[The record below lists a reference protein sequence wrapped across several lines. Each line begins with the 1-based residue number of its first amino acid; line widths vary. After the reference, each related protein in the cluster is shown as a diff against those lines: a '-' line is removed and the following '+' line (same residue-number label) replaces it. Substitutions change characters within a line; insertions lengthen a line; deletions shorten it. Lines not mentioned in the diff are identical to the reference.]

1 MKKNIFFI
9 GASICL
15 LVLLGIGLSYS
26 MWNMSISQNTNNVI
40 ATTNECFDI
49 TLTNQSNTIN
59 LENAYPISD
68 TKGKTLIPFTF
79 TIKNTCQMAAS
90 YSVNLESLKGSTLSS
105 RFIKVMVNDN
115 NPKMLN
121 SLESTDTV
129 NTGSIESRVLD
140 TGTIFKNKTKEYSI
154 RLWIDYDTTLED
166 LNNEIKVLKSKII
179 VKGVPSNEEEP
190 LELLTDHIT
199 ALSTTDTTNIATDD
213 PNNNIRYI
221 GANPNNYVYFNCSDY
236 SNQTADTCEKWR
248 IIGLFNNIT
257 KGDGT
262 KENLIKIARNES
274 LGIFEW
280 DHKASNVGS
289 SIYNGSNDW
298 SDSQLMMMLNPTD
311 YLKSGFTNSN
321 DKIFDSNNQEIYS
334 KIGSYYNGSK
344 GCSPTSISKG
354 ETFNCIETDFTV
366 SGLKNNVTRSAI
378 QDVAWNVGGIP
389 LEEISSTS
397 DPLAKEFYN
406 YERGTSVYTGRPT
419 TWTGKIGL
427 MYPSDY
433 GYATSGGTTKDR
445 TACLA
450 KELYSWS
457 SSEFSDCK
465 ENDYLYNSEYS
476 QWTLTPA
483 FSQLESTARA
493 GTPGIRLSSAVFYID
508 TTGTVFN
515 KYAYEDNNSVHPT
528 LYLKSLFTIKD
539 GDGSEN
545 SPYQLNIE

>member
-1 MKKNIFFI
+1 MRKNIIFV
-9 GASICL
+9 GVSICL
-15 LVLLGIGLSYS
+15 LVLLGVGLSYS

-68 TKGKTLIPFTF
+68 TKGKTLTPFTF

-105 RFIKVMVNDN
+105 GFIKVMVNDN

-166 LNNEIKVLKSKII
+166 LNNEIRVLKSKIT

-199 ALSTTDTTNIATDD
+199 ALSRTDTTNIATDD
-213 PNNNIRYI
+213 HDNNIRYI
-221 GANPNNYVYFNCSDY
+221 GANPSNYVYFNCSDY

-248 IIGLFNNIT
+248 IIGLFNNIA

-262 KENLIKIARNES
+262 KENLVKITRNER
-274 LGIFEW
+274 LN
-280 DHKASNVGS
+280 DSNFIWNAVNS
-289 SIYNGSNDW
+289 DITFAINDW
-298 SDSQLMMMLNPTD
+298 SKASLMQLLNPGYDT
-311 YLKSGFTNSN
+311 LSANNS
-321 DKIFDSNNQEIYS
+321 I
-334 KIGSYYNGSK
+334 YYNGKS
-344 GCSPTSISKG
+344 GLCYSSESDSE
-354 ETFNCIETDFTV
+354 ETTMCDFTNT
-366 SGLKNNVTRSAI
+366 GLKNNATRNSIANVI
-378 QDVAWNVGGIP
+378 WNLGGISYA
-389 LEEISSTS
+389 IGGGGAFDT
-397 DPLAKEFYN
+397 ATANVFYTA
-406 YERGTSVYTGRPT
+406 ERGTEVYDGNATE
-419 TWTGKIGL
+419 WTGKIGL
-427 MYPSDY
+427 MYASDY
-433 GYATSGGTTKDR
+433 GYATSGGTSISR
-445 TACLA
+445 TACLEKNL
-450 KELYSWS
+450 KEWNT
-457 SSEFSDCK
+457 
-465 ENDYLYNSEYS
+465 ENDCYLNSYLYKLNYINY
-476 QWTLTPA
+476 TLTNTG
-483 FSQLESTARA
+483 ESYPHMIYTISTSGGLVTNRA
-493 GTPGIRLSSAVFYID
+493 NSHF
-508 TTGTVFN
+508 
-515 KYAYEDNNSVHPT
+515 SVHPT
-528 LYLKSLFTIKD
+528 LYLKSLFTIKE